1 MSTATEATMREAT
14 RLPRDVRIRLV
25 YQGILTA
32 VIALAVV
39 ALAVGILWFLFSYMH
54 ELRLDLREHR
64 AAHRVMLTEH
74 TTFLVEYQR
83 AFNQTLADHQAQM
96 RALQEGR

>member
-1 MSTATEATMREAT
+1 MHEAT

-32 VIALAVV
+32 IVSLAVV
-39 ALAVGILWFLFSYMH
+39 AVAAAVVWYLITSMH
-54 ELRLDLREHR
+54 ELRLDLKEQR
-64 AAHRVMLTEH
+64 AAHRTMLTEH
-74 TTFLVEYQR
+74 TSMLVEHQR
-83 AFNQTLADHQAQM
+83 TFAVNEARAYQTLADHQAQM